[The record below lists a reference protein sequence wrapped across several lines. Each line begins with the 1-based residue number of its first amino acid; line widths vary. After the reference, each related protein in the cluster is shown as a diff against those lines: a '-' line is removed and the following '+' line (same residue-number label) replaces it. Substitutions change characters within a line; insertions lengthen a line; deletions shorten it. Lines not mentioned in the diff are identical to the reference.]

1 MQLLKL
7 RGEDD
12 SRVFQW
18 IKKKTDK
25 YTSGDMQ
32 NEMIKVMALQV
43 LQEVASSIHSA
54 SFVTLMVDET
64 TDASNR
70 EQVVLCIRW
79 VDANFEVHE
88 DFIGLFMMDAID
100 ADTITAV
107 IFDILRRLNLS
118 IAKVRGQCYD
128 GATTMSGKNAGVVAK
143 VLKEEPKALYTHCY
157 GHSLSLACGDA
168 IKHSK
173 IMKDSLDTTRE
184 ITKLIKKSPRRD
196 TLFEKLK
203 SELAPDTPGVRVLCP
218 TRWTVRAYSLKS
230 ILDNFEVLQELWE
243 EAIDLVKD
251 TEMKARINGVA
262 SQMKTFDYYFGICLG
277 HLILK
282 HSDNLSRALQKS
294 DISASEGQEVAS
306 MTLKVLKSIR
316 SDDMFKLFWEK
327 ICEEVEHFSISPPG
341 LPRRRKAPRRFE
353 EGDAESVFPETPED

>member
-1 MQLLKL
+1 
-7 RGEDD
+7 
-12 SRVFQW
+12 
-18 IKKKTDK
+18 
-25 YTSGDMQ
+25 MQ
-32 NEMIKVMALQV
+32 NEMIKVGTSSPSRGWR
-43 LQEVASSIHSA
+43 SSIHSA

-64 TDASNR
+64 TDASNC

-88 DFIGLFMMDAID
+88 DFIGVFMVDAID

-128 GATTMSGKNAGVVAK
+128 GASTMSGKNAGVVAT

-157 GHSLSLACGDA
+157 GHSLSL
-168 IKHSK
+168 
-173 IMKDSLDTTRE
+173 
-184 ITKLIKKSPRRD
+184 
-196 TLFEKLK
+196 LK
-203 SELAPDTPGVRVLCP
+203 SELAPDTPGIRVLCP
-218 TRWTVRAYSLKS
+218 TRWTVMADSLKS

-243 EAIDLVKD
+243 ESIDLVKD

-282 HSDNLSRALQKS
+282 HSDNLSRALQMS
-294 DISASEGQEVAS
+294 DISASEGVR
-306 MTLKVLKSIR
+306 K
-316 SDDMFKLFWEK
+316 W
-327 ICEEVEHFSISPPG
+327 PP
-341 LPRRRKAPRRFE
+341 
-353 EGDAESVFPETPED
+353 

>member
-1 MQLLKL
+1 
-7 RGEDD
+7 
-12 SRVFQW
+12 
-18 IKKKTDK
+18 
-25 YTSGDMQ
+25 
-32 NEMIKVMALQV
+32 
-43 LQEVASSIHSA
+43 
-54 SFVTLMVDET
+54 MVDKT

-79 VDANFEVHE
+79 VDANFEIHE
-88 DFIGLFMMDAID
+88 DFIGLFMVDAID

-128 GATTMSGKNAGVVAK
+128 GAATMSGKNAGVVAK
-143 VLKEEPKALYTHCY
+143 VLKDEPKALYTHCY

-173 IMKDSLDTTRE
+173 IMKDSLDTTHE

-218 TRWTVRAYSLKS
+218 TRWTVRADSLKS

-251 TEMKARINGVA
+251 TEMKARLNGVA

-277 HLILK
+277 YLILK
-282 HSDNLSRALQKS
+282 HSDNLSRALQMS

-316 SDDMFKLFWEK
+316 SDDMFKLFWEN
-327 ICEEVEHFSISPPG
+327 ICKEVEHFSISPPG

-353 EGDAESVFPETPED
+353 EGDAESVFPETPEDYYRPIYFEALDLITTSITD